1 MKQTEDELASRIATL
16 LDEGTSGLAP
26 GTADRLAAARRQ
38 ALAHHQARPASAW
51 GWMLA
56 TSGGLHSGSDAGR
69 NNLRVVLLAAALAS
83 AIAIAVN
90 WHTTGT
96 GSDIADIDAA
106 LLTDE
111 LPINAFLDQGFDSW
125 LKRGSR

>member
-1 MKQTEDELASRIATL
+1 MTQTEDELARRIATV
-16 LDEGTSGLAP
+16 LDQGAGKIAP
-26 GTADRLAAARRQ
+26 ATADRLASARRQ
-38 ALAHHQARPASAW
+38 ALARHQPRPVSAW

-56 TSGGLHSGSDAGR
+56 PSGGPQSRDGRGSS
-69 NNLRVVLLAAALAS
+69 NLRVVLLAAAVVS
-83 AIAIAVN
+83 VIAIGLT
-90 WHTTGT
+90 WHTTST
-96 GSDIADIDAA
+96 GPDIAEIDAA